1 VISRGCVDAIRT
13 REVRVTKHIFVTG
26 GVASSLGKGITAS
39 SLGRLLKSRGLR
51 VTMQKLD
58 PYINVDPGTMNPFE
72 HGEVFVTDDGGETDL
87 DLGHYERFI
96 DENLTRDSNATTGSI
111 YSAVLAAERRGD
123 YLGKTVQVIP
133 HITDEIKRRITRL
146 ASDDIDVVITEV
158 GGTVGD
164 IEILPFLEA
173 IRQFRLD
180 VGRDNVCYVH
190 VTLAPM
196 IVAEQ
201 KTKPTQHSVT
211 ELRGRGIQPDA
222 IVVRSDQPLAEGLK
236 RKISNLCDVPIDAV
250 VNAAD
255 ARNLYEIPLVLHE
268 EGLDDVVCEILQLGD
283 IDPDL
288 SEWEI
293 LVDRIESAERTTRVG
308 IIGKYVSLQD
318 AYLSVVEALKHGGFH
333 HGATVDI
340 EWIQAEDVEGL
351 LAEGRLRDLDGIVIP
366 GGFGE
371 RGTEGKI
378 AAAGYAREHD
388 IPCLGLCLGLQMMT
402 IDYARNVLGLTGANS
417 SELEPTTPHPVIDLM
432 EAQRGVTDMG
442 GTMRLGAYVAQ
453 LEPGSQVAEAYGTTV
468 VSERHRHRYE
478 FNSRYRARFEES
490 GFRCSGSSPDG
501 RLVEFIELV
510 DHPFWVGTQAHPE
523 LKSRPNRPAP
533 LFREF
538 VGASLTRAEGRSPHL
553 FDLDDRSPA
562 SIAGR

>member
-1 VISRGCVDAIRT
+1 M
-13 REVRVTKHIFVTG
+13 TKHVFVTG

-39 SLGRLLKSRGLR
+39 SLGRLLKARGLR

-133 HITDEIKRRITRL
+133 HVTDEIKRRISRL
-146 ASDDIDVVITEV
+146 TGEEIDVVITEV

-190 VTLAPM
+190 VTLAPQ
-196 IVAEQ
+196 IVNEQ

-211 ELRGRGIQPDA
+211 ELRSRGIQPDV
-222 IVVRSDQPLAEGLK
+222 IVVRSDEALAEGLK
-236 RKISNLCDVPIDAV
+236 RKISNLCDVPMDAV

-268 EGLDDVVCEILQLGD
+268 EGLDESVCSILRLEGT
-283 IDPDL
+283 DPDL
-288 SEWEI
+288 SEWEV
-293 LVDRIESAERTTRVG
+293 LVDRIETADRSVRVG

-318 AYLSVVEALKHGGFH
+318 AYLSVVEALKHGGFQ
-333 HGATVDI
+333 HGCSVDI
-340 EWIQAEDVEGL
+340 DWIQAEEVEGL
-351 LAEGRLRDLDGIVIP
+351 LADGRLHELDAIVIP

-378 AAAGYAREHD
+378 AAAQYAREHD
-388 IPCLGLCLGLQMMT
+388 VPCLGLCLGLQMMT
-402 IDYARNVLGLTGANS
+402 IDYARNVLGLAGANS
-417 SELEPTTPHPVIDLM
+417 SELDPSTPHPVIDLM
-432 EAQRGVTDMG
+432 ETQRGVTDMG
-442 GTMRLGAYVAQ
+442 GTMRLGAYPAM
-453 LEPGSQVAEAYGTTV
+453 LAPGSQVAEAYGETV

-478 FNSRYRARFEES
+478 FNPRYRAKFDDGRFV
-490 GFRCSGSSPDG
+490 CSGVSPDG
-501 RLVEFIELV
+501 RLVEFIELR
-510 DHPFWVGTQAHPE
+510 DHPYWVGTQAHPE
-523 LKSRPNRPAP
+523 LKSRPTRPAP
-533 LFREF
+533 LFAGLI
-538 VGASLTRAEGRSPHL
+538 GAALERAEGRAPHL
-553 FDLDDRSPA
+553 FDLDDEPSGSFA
-562 SIAGR
+562 SS